1 MDLVDA
7 RKKARYTQE
16 EVANLLG
23 ISRPTYARME
33 KSPQDISIKE
43 ARNVRAMKAAK
54 SDRIART
61 LHLLRFACSAGRPR

>member
-33 KSPQDISIKE
+33 KSPQDIPIKE
-43 ARNVRAMKAAK
+43 ARNLAK
-54 SDRIART
+54 IFEISVEEIF
-61 LHLLRFACSAGRPR
+61 FAEKV

>member
-43 ARNVRAMKAAK
+43 ARNLAK
-54 SDRIART
+54 IFEIPVEEIF
-61 LHLLRFACSAGRPR
+61 FAEKV